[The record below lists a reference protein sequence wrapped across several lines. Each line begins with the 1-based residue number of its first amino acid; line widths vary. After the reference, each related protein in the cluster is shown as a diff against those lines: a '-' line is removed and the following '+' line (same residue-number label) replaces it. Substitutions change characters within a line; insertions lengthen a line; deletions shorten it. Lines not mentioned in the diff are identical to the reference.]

1 MEYNSHR
8 VQLYVV
14 ASTDTPVSLL
24 GNAGF
29 HGWKLPFLYAETVVS
44 RLGTGVPTV
53 GNEDFIL

>member
-44 RLGTGVPTV
+44 RLGTGVPT
-53 GNEDFIL
+53 